1 MGSRY
6 YPPHARQQ
14 AQGKSIR
21 PRSFARYEGRPLTCQ
36 KAVRAFQRLVKH
48 DLESAHNFTLLEEF
62 YPLILETN
70 QLNFGCQAYRTAF
83 DWHIESFSQ
92 PDDDE
97 EGNTMG
103 LEHIVPLADMLMQTE
118 KLEDAVDV
126 VRRGQRWL
134 QGRTDER
141 HWDALED
148 DREYAPNAGPGVEGG
163 EEESEGNE
171 LETPLRLRLAL
182 LRLRLG
188 HDDEAFVSSLLV
200 LLLPMML
207 EPLTSVCRRT

>member
-1 MGSRY
+1 M
-6 YPPHARQQ
+6 
-14 AQGKSIR
+14 I
-21 PRSFARYEGRPLTCQ
+21 
-36 KAVRAFQRLVKH
+36 KH

-70 QLNFGCQAYRTAF
+70 QLNFGCQAYRAAF
-83 DWHIESFSQ
+83 DYHVESFVQ

-103 LEHIVPLADMLMQTE
+103 LEHIVPLVDMLMQTE

-134 QGRTDER
+134 QGRTGEK

-148 DREYAPNAGPGVEGG
+148 DREYAPTAGAGAGDEEEGG
-163 EEESEGNE
+163 GGGEVEGNE

-188 HDDEAFVSSLLV
+188 HDDEAYVSYPSV
-200 LLLPMML
+200 LSTASADTRYRP
-207 EPLTSVCRRT
+207 T